1 MPSSTKLGSR
11 PISPRM
17 RSYSASESPCS
28 RTISGVIL
36 VMRLYSGKGFDQ
48 ALEQPAAVGAA
59 KGLIHHPFGMG
70 HQPQHIAFLA
80 QNAGDVAGR
89 TVGILALG
97 ITESDPVL
105 AFQPVERLVIGEI
118 AAFAMR
124 HRKGHTL
131 AIVIFAGEAGLSFF
145 HFQADGLADEFQ

>member
-28 RTISGVIL
+28 RTISGVIV

-48 ALEQPAAVGAA
+48 ALEQTAAIGAA
-59 KGLIHHPFGMG
+59 KGLVHHPFGMG
-70 HQPQHIAFLA
+70 HQPQYIAFLA

-89 TVGILALG
+89 AVGVFALG
-97 ITESDPVL
+97 IAEGDAVL
-105 AFQPVERLVIGEI
+105 AFQAVERLFVGEI
-118 AAFAMR
+118 AAFAMG
-124 HRKGHTL
+124 HRKGHAL
-131 AIVIFAGEAGLSFF
+131 AIVIFAGEAGLGFF
-145 HFQADGLADEFQ
+145 HF